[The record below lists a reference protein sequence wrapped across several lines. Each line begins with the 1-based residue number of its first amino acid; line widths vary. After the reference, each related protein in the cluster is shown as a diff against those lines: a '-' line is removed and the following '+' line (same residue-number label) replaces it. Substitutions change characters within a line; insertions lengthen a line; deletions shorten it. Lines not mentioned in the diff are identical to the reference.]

1 MDTQENGQSFEEK
14 TAQMETLIPVKI
26 SVNPLDI
33 FCPVEVDFSLAGK
46 RYTIK
51 PLPLRKL
58 AMLQRLGKDLIKLS
72 TDNDVNI
79 DTVMMSIAETICMI
93 VDAPKEE
100 AEFFYDNLT
109 QPQLEWIFRTVTE
122 LSQGINSKKG

>member
-1 MDTQENGQSFEEK
+1 MDTQENGKSFEEK
-14 TAQMETLIPVKI
+14 TAQLSTLIPDKI

-33 FCPVEVDFSLAGK
+33 FCPIEVDFSLSGI

-72 TDNDVNI
+72 TDNDADI

-93 VDAPKEE
+93 VDAPKED

-122 LSQGINSKKG
+122 LSQGTNPKKG